1 MLVAMSV
8 LLLAAC
14 GVEAP
19 EPETETREVVPESS
33 GATASTRPQGL
44 GSTNKVLILAST
56 VTGGESSVEALA
68 AKGLGYTVEVATA
81 ADWSAKTSA
90 DFATYRAIILGDPTC
105 TSYNTAPL
113 AEAVKNRHV
122 WGPVVDGNVIVMGT
136 DPVWHG
142 KSTVTRNVVRFAS
155 AQTGKTGMYISLS
168 CYYHYAPPKTRVAL
182 LEPFGTFT
190 VSSVGCYNDAHI
202 VAQHTALSGL
212 TNSLL
217 SNWGCSVH
225 EAFDG
230 YPAANFTPLVIAR
243 DDPNEPRL
251 PSSQDFS
258 DGSRGLPYVLVR
270 GATPVN
276 CGDGVVQYPEECD
289 TGTSNGVPGTT
300 CSPVCRLRWCGDGV
314 VDVGEDCDLGAGNGS
329 SVACSASCKGTVVN
343 RPPVAVC
350 KSLSLL
356 ADAATCGATASVN
369 DGSYDPDNDLVGCTQ
384 TPVGSFG
391 LGSTLVTLTCTDAAG
406 QRASCTST
414 VTVTDTVRPTIT
426 CPAGFSAECVAGGAT
441 VNVPLA
447 VASDAC
453 GVPLVSGDN
462 GSLRFSRGTTS
473 VRHEARDSS
482 GNTASCTFDVTVAD
496 TQAPVVSLNGAAE
509 VTLEC
514 RKPYIEAGVTASD
527 VCSGDLSRA
536 VTVSGSVDTRVPG
549 TYTLTY
555 SVTDGAGL
563 VGSATRTVKVV
574 PDASGT
580 CQARGGRWLSTG
592 SLALPRMLHTATLL
606 DDGRVLVAGGFN
618 VTSELYDPKTRT
630 WSTTGNNLGTHRYH
644 TATKLKD
651 AEGRVLIAGGTSRT
665 TFTAELY
672 SPALGAWT
680 VAGVLNEQR
689 FHHTAVLLP
698 DGKVLVAGG
707 SPSESN
713 GGALASAELYDPATN
728 TWSFT
733 GGLNVARREHAMTL
747 LPDGKVLVTGGSD
760 AADGLLSSAELYDP
774 ATGTWTLAASMRTAR
789 LSHTATSLGN
799 GKVLVVG
806 GSERDPVSAASAE
819 LYDPATG
826 TWTTTG
832 GMTSPRRWHTANVLR
847 DGRVLVA
854 GGYHDYTGIQ
864 FAAELY
870 DPATGTWSTTEAMRT
885 DRYKHATTVLGD
897 GTVLSMGGV
906 SNSDNAAAEYFD
918 PNAL

>member
-19 EPETETREVVPESS
+19 EQETETREVVPGSS
-33 GATASTRPQGL
+33 VATGSTRPQGL
-44 GSTNKVLILAST
+44 GSTNKVLLLAST
-56 VTGGESSVEALA
+56 VTSGESSAEALA

-122 WGPVVDGNVIVMGT
+122 WGPVVDGNVIVVGT

-142 KSTVTRNVVRFAS
+142 KGTVTRNVVRFAS

-168 CYYHYAPPKTRVAL
+168 CYYHYAPANTRVPV

-212 TNSLL
+212 TDSLL

-243 DDPNEPRL
+243 DDPNQPRL
-251 PSSQDFS
+251 PGSQDFA
-258 DGSRGLPYVLVR
+258 DGSRGVPYVLVR

-289 TGTSNGVPGTT
+289 TGTNNGVPGTT
-300 CSPVCRLRWCGDGV
+300 CSSVCRLRWCGDGV
-314 VDVGEDCDLGAGNGS
+314 VDVGEDCDLGASNGS
-329 SVACSASCKGTVVN
+329 SAACSASCKGTVVN

-350 KSLSLL
+350 KDLSLL
-356 ADAATCGATASVN
+356 ADATCGASASVN
-369 DGSYDPDNDLVGCTQ
+369 NGSYDPDGDLAGCTQ

-391 LGSTLVTLTCTDAAG
+391 LGSTLVTLTCTDATG
-406 QRASCTST
+406 QKASCTST
-414 VTVTDTVRPTIT
+414 VTVSDTVLPTIT
-426 CPAGFSAECVAGGAT
+426 CPAGLSAECVAGGAT

-447 VASDAC
+447 DASDAC
-453 GVPLVSGDN
+453 GVVVSGAN
-462 GSLRFSRGTTS
+462 GSLVFSRGTTP
-473 VRHEARDSS
+473 VTHEARDSS
-482 GNTASCTFDVTVAD
+482 GNTARCTFDVTVAD

-514 RKPYIEAGVTASD
+514 RKPYVEAGVTASD
-527 VCSGDLSRA
+527 ACSGDLGGT
-536 VTVSGSVDTRVPG
+536 VTVSGSVNTRVPG

-563 VGSATRTVKVV
+563 VGSATRTVTVV

-580 CQARGGRWLSTG
+580 CQPRGGKWLSTG

-618 VTSELYDPKTRT
+618 VTSELYDPNTRT
-630 WSTTGNNLGTHRYH
+630 WSTTGNNLNTHRYH
-644 TATKLKD
+644 TATKLND
-651 AEGRVLIAGGTSRT
+651 AEGRVLIAGGRGSYNHV
-665 TFTAELY
+665 TAELY

-680 VAGVLNEQR
+680 AAGSLNEHR
-689 FHHTAVLLP
+689 YHHAALLLT

-733 GGLNVARREHAMTL
+733 GGLNVARRDHAMTL
-747 LPDGKVLVTGGSD
+747 LPNGKVLVTGGLD

-774 ATGTWTLAASMRTAR
+774 ATGTWTLAAGMSTAR
-789 LSHTATSLGN
+789 VSHTATSLGD

-806 GSERDPVSAASAE
+806 GLESDPVGAASAE

-826 TWTTTG
+826 TWSTTG
-832 GMTSPRRWHTANVLR
+832 GMTSPRRWHTANLLR

-885 DRYKHATTVLGD
+885 DRYKHASVLLGDTVLI
-897 GTVLSMGGV
+897 MGGV
-906 SNSDNAAAEYFD
+906 SNNDNAAAEYFD